1 MVHRFR
7 LHRTRDPTQRRK
19 QFMPMPVPL
28 YSSRRLVGTRSR
40 SCLRLAVPSW
50 LNSAVNSG
58 LAGVC
63 FAQIVQLKAP
73 LFCSMTVLRLL
84 KVSQSLFVEAIHS
97 AFLCALDSA
106 SSMLSATFLLRSSRS
121 AGGMFCPFRAAGAIF
136 ASELSG
142 SSQRKFWVSSPNK
155 SIRCH
160 NSRPALSSAEVVLLS

>member
-7 LHRTRDPTQRRK
+7 VHRTRDPTQRRK

-40 SCLRLAVPSW
+40 SCLRLAVPSR

-63 FAQIVQLKAP
+63 FAQILQLKAP

-84 KVSQSLFVEAIHS
+84 KVSHSLFVGAIHS

-121 AGGMFCPFRAAGAIF
+121 AGGMFCPFRAAGAI
-136 ASELSG
+136 AKVLGELA
-142 SSQRKFWVSSPNK
+142 K
-155 SIRCH
+155 
-160 NSRPALSSAEVVLLS
+160 